1 MREAKPLA
9 HCVSDMLPLQPRD
22 YPELSKQQENQM
34 AQDLADSFSDYIC
47 EELID
52 KLSEM
57 AEEIVEK
64 NNIDPSSP
72 EGSDLVLDL
81 IRRIGVTCD

>member
-1 MREAKPLA
+1 
-9 HCVSDMLPLQPRD
+9 MLPLQPRE
-22 YPELSKQQENQM
+22 YPELSAQQENQM

-72 EGSDLVLDL
+72 EGSDLVFDL
-81 IRRIGVTCD
+81 IRRIGVTCN

>member
-1 MREAKPLA
+1 
-9 HCVSDMLPLQPRD
+9 MLPLQPRE
-22 YPELSKQQENQM
+22 YPELSAQQENLM

-72 EGSDLVLDL
+72 EGSDLVFDL
-81 IRRIGVTCD
+81 IRRIGVTCN

>member
-1 MREAKPLA
+1 
-9 HCVSDMLPLQPRD
+9 MLPLQPRD
-22 YPELSKQQENQM
+22 YPELSAQQENLM

-57 AEEIVEK
+57 AEDILEK
-64 NNIDPSSP
+64 NHINPGSP
-72 EGSDLVLDL
+72 EGSDLVVDL
-81 IRRIGVTCD
+81 IRRIGVTCN